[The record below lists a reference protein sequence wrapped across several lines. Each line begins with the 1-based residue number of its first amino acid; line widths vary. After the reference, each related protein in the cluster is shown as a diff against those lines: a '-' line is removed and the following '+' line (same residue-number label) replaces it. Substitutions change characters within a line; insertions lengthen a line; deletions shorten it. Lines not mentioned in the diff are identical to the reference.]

1 VKGAESAVTARQE
14 NAMFTAT
21 RRTVSMAARRRS
33 LQGLWSSR
41 TAFVLAVSGSA
52 VGLGNLWKFPY
63 ITGEHG
69 GGAFLLVY
77 LLCVFAIGLPM
88 MVSEVMLGRRGR
100 RNPIATMRL
109 LGQEEAGNAAW
120 RLVGVVAVLSGF
132 VILSFYSVVAGWS
145 LEYVFLTAGGAFA
158 DREAGEVTQSFSRLT
173 SSWWRLTL
181 WHSVFMAMTI
191 TIVANGV
198 QGGLERAVR
207 ILMPLLVVL
216 LVALV
221 IFAGTTGH
229 LGEAL
234 VFLLRP
240 DFSKLTAD
248 GVLVA
253 LGHAFFTLSLGMGAV
268 MAYGAYL
275 PQDASIPATSVAVVV
290 TDTLVAL
297 LATLVVFPLVFA
309 FGLDPASGPGLV
321 FETLPLAF
329 GSMELGSVFGAFFFV
344 VIATAA
350 LTSAIGLLEPAVA
363 WLTESSPLSRGW
375 AAVALG
381 MVIWALGLLT
391 IFSFNVLADIRF
403 WQGTLYNNLEHV
415 TVNILLPLVGL
426 ATTVFASWV
435 MSSNSSFEELDD
447 PGGVV
452 YSAWRF
458 LARFVAPAGVG
469 IVFLNAV
476 FGGGGG

>member
-1 VKGAESAVTARQE
+1 MSA
-14 NAMFTAT
+14 NS
-21 RRTVSMAARRRS
+21 RTS

-63 ITGEHG
+63 IAGEYG
-69 GGAFLLVY
+69 GGAFVFFY

-109 LGQEEAGNAAW
+109 LGEEEASNHWW
-120 RLVGVVAVLSGF
+120 RLVGLAGVISGF

-145 LEYVFLTAGGAFA
+145 LEYVVQTARGSFTDSEPQVVAASFQALTG
-158 DREAGEVTQSFSRLT
+158 DWPRLI
-173 SSWWRLTL
+173 L
-181 WHSVFMAMTI
+181 WHTVFMGITI
-191 TIVANGV
+191 LIVANGV
-198 QGGLERAVR
+198 RDGLERAVR
-207 ILMPLLVVL
+207 ILMPLLL
-216 LVALV
+216 LLLFILV
-221 IFAGTTGH
+221 SFAASTGE
-229 LGEAL
+229 LGEAIR
-234 VFLLRP
+234 FLFKP
-240 DFSKLTAD
+240 DFKQFSAE
-248 GVLVA
+248 GALVA

-275 PQDASIPATSVAVVV
+275 PKDASITATSVAVVMV
-290 TDTLVAL
+290 DTLVAL

-309 FGLDPASGPGLV
+309 FGLDPAAGPGLV

-329 GSMELGSVFGAFFFV
+329 GRMELGAMFGAFFFV
-344 VIATAA
+344 VLTTAA

-363 WLTESSPLSRGW
+363 WLTETTRVPRAW
-375 AAVALG
+375 ATIGLGAV
-381 MVIWALGLLT
+381 VWSLGLLT
-391 IFSFNVLADIRF
+391 IFSFNMLAEVRF

-426 ATTVFASWV
+426 AITWFASWV
-435 MSSNSSFEELDD
+435 MCGNSSAEELDD
-447 PGGVV
+447 DVSPIA
-452 YSAWRF
+452 YSIWRF
-458 LARFVAPAGVG
+458 LARFVAPAGVA

-476 FGGGGG
+476 TTPGITT

>member
-1 VKGAESAVTARQE
+1 MPAQRKSI
-14 NAMFTAT
+14 
-21 RRTVSMAARRRS
+21 
-33 LQGLWSSR
+33 QGLWSSR

-69 GGAFLLVY
+69 GGAFVLVY
-77 LLCVFAIGLPM
+77 LLCVFTIGLPM
-88 MVSEVMLGRRGR
+88 MVSEVLLGRRGR
-100 RNPIATMRL
+100 RNPIATMKL
-109 LGQEEAGNAAW
+109 LGEEEAGQHWW
-120 RLVGVVAVLSGF
+120 RMVGAIGVLSGF

-145 LEYVFLTAGGAFA
+145 LEYVFRTASGVFA
-158 DREAGEVTQSFSRLT
+158 ASGPGDVIASFTALT

-181 WHSVFMAMTI
+181 WHTVFMAMTI
-191 TIVANGV
+191 AIVANGV
-198 QGGLERAVR
+198 RGGLERAVR
-207 ILMPLLVVL
+207 ILMPLLFVL
-216 LVALV
+216 LLVLVGFAASTGKLGAALQ
-221 IFAGTTGH
+221 
-229 LGEAL
+229 
-234 VFLLRP
+234 FLFTP
-240 DFSKLTAD
+240 DFSKLSAD

-275 PQDASIPATSVAVVV
+275 PQDASIAKTSIAVVL
-290 TDTLVAL
+290 TDTAVAL

-309 FGLDPASGPGLV
+309 FGLDPAGGPGLV

-329 GSMELGSVFGAFFFV
+329 GRMELGNVFGAFFFV

-363 WLTESSPLSRGW
+363 WLTESTRFQRKW
-375 AAVALG
+375 AAILLG
-381 MVIWALGLLT
+381 GVVWALGLVT
-391 IFSFNVLADIRF
+391 ILSFNVLADVRF

-426 ATTVFASWV
+426 SITVFAGWV
-435 MSSNSSFEELDD
+435 MCGNSSSEELDSEA
-447 PGGVV
+447 GVV
-452 YSAWRF
+452 YSVWRF

-469 IVFLNAV
+469 LVFLNAV
-476 FGGGGG
+476 FK